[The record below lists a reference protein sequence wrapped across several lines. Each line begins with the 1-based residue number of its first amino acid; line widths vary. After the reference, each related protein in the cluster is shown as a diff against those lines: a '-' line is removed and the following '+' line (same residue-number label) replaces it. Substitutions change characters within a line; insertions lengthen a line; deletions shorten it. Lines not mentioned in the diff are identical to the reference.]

1 MTKTD
6 TIAAI
11 ATTMSNSGIGIIRI
25 SGEES
30 FSILK
35 RIFRKK
41 NGKNI
46 ETEKTHTVHY
56 GYIFDGDQMIDEVL
70 VLIMKGPHSYTT
82 EDTVEIDCH
91 GGILMMKKIL
101 ETVIKYGARLAEPG
115 EFTKRAFLNGRIDL
129 SQAEAVI
136 DVINAKNDYALKS
149 SVNQLSG
156 GISKRIR
163 SLRKKIIYE
172 IAFIESALD
181 DPEHISLDGYDFQ
194 LKEKLSSMMKELETL
209 IASSDNGKVMT
220 EGICTVIMGKPNVG
234 KSSLLNILAGEERA
248 IVTEIA
254 GTTRDTLEEHIFLHG
269 ISLNV
274 VDTAGIR
281 HTDDVV
287 EQIGVSR
294 AKDAAKDADLIIYVV
309 DGSVPLDENDRQI
322 IQIVRGRKA
331 VVLLNKSD
339 LGQIVEKE
347 QLENLTGHQVIP
359 VSAKEK
365 TGIEE
370 LEKEIL
376 SMFYEGDI
384 DFNDQIYVTNVRHKT
399 ALMESLDSLKLVVK
413 AIEDG
418 VPEDFYSID
427 LMNTYERLG
436 SIIGEAV
443 EDDLVN
449 EIFSRFCMGK

>member
-1 MTKTD
+1 M
-6 TIAAI
+6 
-11 ATTMSNSGIGIIRI
+11 
-25 SGEES
+25 
-30 FSILK
+30 
-35 RIFRKK
+35 
-41 NGKNI
+41 
-46 ETEKTHTVHY
+46 
-56 GYIFDGDQMIDEVL
+56 
-70 VLIMKGPHSYTT
+70 
-82 EDTVEIDCH
+82 
-91 GGILMMKKIL
+91 
-101 ETVIKYGARLAEPG
+101 
-115 EFTKRAFLNGRIDL
+115 
-129 SQAEAVI
+129 
-136 DVINAKNDYALKS
+136 
-149 SVNQLSG
+149 
-156 GISKRIR
+156 
-163 SLRKKIIYE
+163 
-172 IAFIESALD
+172 
-181 DPEHISLDGYDFQ
+181 
-194 LKEKLSSMMKELETL
+194 
-209 IASSDNGKVMT
+209 
-220 EGICTVIMGKPNVG
+220 
-234 KSSLLNILAGEERA
+234 
-248 IVTEIA
+248 
-254 GTTRDTLEEHIFLHG
+254 
-269 ISLNV
+269 
-274 VDTAGIR
+274 DTAGIR